1 MLHLLLLYVVYNL
14 ITLVIC
20 IISNIPCIL
29 TEPAADYIK
38 SSAETVMKI
47 HKGEGPGDILV
58 FLTGAEEVETCVSH
72 IKEHTATLSKDQG

>member
-1 MLHLLLLYVVYNL
+1 MLSLLLLCVVCNL
-14 ITLVIC
+14 LSLVIC
-20 IISNIPCIL
+20 IVSYILFIL

-58 FLTGAEEVETCVSH
+58 FLTGAEEVETCISH
-72 IKEHTATLSKDQG
+72 IKEHAATLSRDQG